1 MKKVFLGVLTAAL
14 VLSLG
19 TTSAFACYHGGC
31 GSYAG
36 SPCGVNF
43 VDADG
48 DGICDNCSGAGC
60 GVNYV
65 DADGDGVCDN
75 YAAAG
80 QGRGCGRGRG
90 RGRHCR

>member
-1 MKKVFLGVLTAAL
+1 MRKLFSGLLAAAL

-19 TTSAFACYHGGC
+19 TTSAFACHHGGC
-31 GSYAG
+31 VNYVEAG
-36 SPCGVNF
+36 CGVNY

-48 DGICDNCSGAGC
+48 DGICDNCGGTGC

-75 YAAAG
+75 YASG
-80 QGRGCGRGRG
+80 WGRGCGRGRG
-90 RGRHCR
+90 HGRHCR